1 MSGAVRGTARS
12 TTAKDNP
19 RPIRAAL
26 LLPLRNGY
34 PPTMYLCSPARSG
47 SAGAVVLRA
56 GAALVIG
63 AVTAIG
69 TGCGHPPVEWT
80 PERTLGPADRM
91 VVVSAE
97 GAIVPDTMAQ
107 LAARITAPPGP
118 VCPGSL
124 ALARAGHRLFATWW
138 AARPDSGARLLS
150 AHTDDEGA
158 NWTSPAAVDTT
169 DRGAS
174 GCRRS
179 PPAIAAD
186 GASGYVHVAYA
197 MDAREGPGLF
207 FAHSMDAGAS
217 FHEPVPIFYGERLG
231 RSSVAADGDVV
242 AVAFED
248 PNSASPRIGLA
259 LSRTMG
265 HIFEE
270 RLLPVSTDNGIAVR
284 PSTAVRGRRIAVAW
298 ERRTASD
305 SARAVLAVRA
315 GVLR

>member
-1 MSGAVRGTARS
+1 MHQCV
-12 TTAKDNP
+12 
-19 RPIRAAL
+19 
-26 LLPLRNGY
+26 
-34 PPTMYLCSPARSG
+34 PARSG
-47 SAGAVVLRA
+47 SARAVILRA
-56 GAALVIG
+56 RAALLLAAVAALASSCAPPPVDWSEERTIGAAG
-63 AVTAIG
+63 PMVTI
-69 TGCGHPPVEWT
+69 
-80 PERTLGPADRM
+80 
-91 VVVSAE
+91 SAE
-97 GAIVPDTMAQ
+97 GAILPDTMAQ

-138 AARPDSGARLLS
+138 AARPDSGARLLAS
-150 AHTDDEGA
+150 HTDDDGA
-158 NWTSPAAVDTT
+158 SWTPPAQVDTT
-169 DRGAS
+169 DQSAS

-197 MDAREGPGLF
+197 LQAREGPGLF
-207 FAHSMDAGAS
+207 FAHSMDAGAT

-231 RSSVAADGDVV
+231 RASVAADGDVV

-270 RLLPVSTDNGIAVR
+270 RILPVSNDNGIAER
-284 PSTAVRGRRIAVAW
+284 PLTAVRGRRIAVAW
-298 ERRTASD
+298 ERRATSD